1 MGRFLYVNRQDDEMV
16 SVYSFTPEFERK
28 LAPVQTISVR
38 TSGMKGRT
46 EPAAIRLCPGGR
58 LLAVSNRGMGRE
70 NREDSISLYG
80 VEAETGRLT
89 LRLVVKT
96 GGEMPRDINS
106 RLMENIWWWPISF
119 RDISTSTVLRGRRWF
134 TPGLAVRFR
143 PLCVSHFRR

>member
-1 MGRFLYVNRQDDEMV
+1 
-16 SVYSFTPEFERK
+16 
-28 LAPVQTISVR
+28 
-38 TSGMKGRT
+38 MKGRT

-96 GGEMPRDINS
+96 GGEMPRDIN
-106 RLMENIWWWPISF
+106 
-119 RDISTSTVLRGRRWF
+119 F
-134 TPGLAVRFR
+134 TPDGKYLVVAYQFQGYLDLYRVEGETLVYTGAGCKIPSPVCIAF
-143 PLCVSHFRR
+143 